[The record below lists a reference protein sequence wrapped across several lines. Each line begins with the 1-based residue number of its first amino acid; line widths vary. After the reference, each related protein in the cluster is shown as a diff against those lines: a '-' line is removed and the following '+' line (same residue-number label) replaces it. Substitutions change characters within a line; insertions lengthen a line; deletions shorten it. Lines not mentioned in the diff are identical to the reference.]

1 MVIFLI
7 KLVVFDLDNVI
18 IDGEAI
24 DEIGKIAGVEEEVME
39 ITEKAMQGDVDFESS
54 IRERVK
60 LLKGTAVEDIKKVA
74 DELPLME
81 GAEETVRA
89 LKDKGYLIAVISG
102 SFDLVAEP
110 IKEKLGIDYLFCNR
124 LHEEDGILTGEVS
137 GPLVEKSKYDILCGI
152 LEKEGISPRQC
163 VAVGDG
169 ANDISMIEAA
179 RLGIAFNAKPALRKK
194 ADAVVEEKDL
204 RKILPIIEKVAE
216 ADDKLNKMSY
226 EEVMELKNEYEDKLS
241 AIASER
247 DELNKKAREMKELRD
262 KLNSELRET
271 LNRAVELRD
280 KRNEI
285 NSQVEENK
293 KLRDQINNEIRKL
306 EWSSGGRDRIK
317 IENEI
322 KRIDK
327 IIETRVLDINKENE
341 LVKTANELRK
351 KLMKIQEDDETR
363 EKALELRKKSEEY
376 HEKVVALSEE
386 AQGYHEKMLEYFRKT
401 DEIRKKADEAHEKFL
416 EFRRMASEKHEEF
429 KSTLGEIRQIN
440 DRINAL
446 RSENRSVRRR
456 ESRERDNEEKE
467 RAREIYEKFKEGK
480 KLTKDE
486 LLLLQKHRIV

>member
-60 LLKGTAVEDIKKVA
+60 LLKGTAVEDIKAVA
-74 DELPLME
+74 EELPLME
-81 GAEETVRA
+81 GAEETIRV
-89 LKDKGYLIAVISG
+89 LKEKGYRVAVISG

-110 IKEKLGIDYLFCNR
+110 IRDKLGIDYLFCNR
-124 LHEEDGILTGEVS
+124 LHEEDGVLTGEVS
-137 GPLVEKSKYDILCGI
+137 GPLVENSKYDVLCKILD
-152 LEKEGISPRQC
+152 KEGISTSEC

-169 ANDISMIEAA
+169 ANDISMIQAA

-194 ADAVVEEKDL
+194 ADAVVEERDL
-204 RKILPIIEKVAE
+204 RKILPIIEEIAE
-216 ADDKLNKMSY
+216 VDDKLDKLGY
-226 EEVMELKNEYEDKLS
+226 DEVMDLKNEYEEKLS
-241 AIASER
+241 GLAAER

-262 KLNSELRET
+262 KLNTELRET

-280 KRNEI
+280 RRNEI
-285 NSQVEENK
+285 NARVEENK
-293 KLRDQINNEIRKL
+293 KLRDEINQEIKKL

-322 KRIDK
+322 RRIDK

-351 KLMKIQEDDETR
+351 KLMKIQEDEETR
-363 EKALELRKKSEEY
+363 QKALELRKKSEEY
-376 HEKVVALSEE
+376 HEKVVSLSED
-386 AQGYHEKMLEYFRKT
+386 AQKYHEEMLEYFRKT

-429 KSTLGEIRQIN
+429 KSTLGKIKRIN
-440 DRINAL
+440 ERINAL
-446 RSENRSVRRR
+446 RSENRNVKRRAT
-456 ESRERDNEEKE
+456 RERDLEEKE

-486 LLLLQKHRIV
+486 ILLLQKHRIV